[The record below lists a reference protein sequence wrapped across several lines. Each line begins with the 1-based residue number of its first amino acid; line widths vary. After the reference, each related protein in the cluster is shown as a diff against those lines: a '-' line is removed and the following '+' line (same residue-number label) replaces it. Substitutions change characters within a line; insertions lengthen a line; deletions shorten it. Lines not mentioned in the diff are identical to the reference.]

1 MVLQPV
7 RVTYSSDY
15 FPELYE
21 FAVQL
26 IKSGHAYVCHQT
38 KEQVERPIPEAECC
52 NTDLRGLQVKA
63 SRDVL
68 RQVATI
74 DPVFFLCGSME

>member
-1 MVLQPV
+1 LVFRHDESFRGFVKQPV

-15 FPELYE
+15 FPELYD

-38 KEQVERPIPEAECC
+38 KEQVNPHFF
-52 NTDLRGLQVKA
+52 TD
-63 SRDVL
+63 
-68 RQVATI
+68 
-74 DPVFFLCGSME
+74 P